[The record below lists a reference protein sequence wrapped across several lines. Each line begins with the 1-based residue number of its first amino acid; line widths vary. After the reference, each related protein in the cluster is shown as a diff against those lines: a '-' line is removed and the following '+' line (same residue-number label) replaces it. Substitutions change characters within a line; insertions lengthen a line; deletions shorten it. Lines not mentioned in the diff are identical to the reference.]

1 MTDAYYELIDPDD
14 PLGERFAASEHV
26 ISTWA
31 STMQNAAPVSALLVR
46 ALERCAARDDTR
58 ISRVVV
64 DLLGPVPVTDRLW
77 TRAGVERRGTK
88 IELVGAEMLAP
99 GPDGEPRPVAK
110 ATAWRF
116 QRTDGADLPATPVE
130 PLRPVTTGRRRL
142 PDDGADQTYIQS
154 LDWRWLND
162 ILNSAVAEC
171 WARPLVDLVAGEPM
185 TATQR
190 LFAVADIANGMGA
203 GSPRRVDVPQHRSGG
218 AHPPA
223 ARRAVDWRT
232 CPKSLRPRR
241 SRHLDGNAV
250 PRGWPGGRHSAG
262 AARRAVSRSPLAGF
276 TVIFTVGLTRKDPGC
291 TTSPSSGW
299 GCTHS
304 AVSRAR
310 RRWRWVWMPSPPP
323 SPTRGCSGTTSSSVS
338 AAAGRWPIRRHRR
351 HGRPVGYPFHQ
362 RVQRLRHRGQRHQGV
377 CRRNPVGRLRHRH
390 RRRVGQASPR
400 RLHRRSRLWWV
411 CRPGTPRTV
420 ST

>member
-171 WARPLVDLVAGEPM
+171 WAQPLVDLVAGEPM

-190 LFAVADIANGMGA
+190 LFAVADIANGMGSRLTPGEWTFLNTDLA
-203 GSPRRVDVPQHRSGG
+203 VHIHRLPDGQWIGVRAQSHYGRDGVGISQGTLFDESGPVAVQLARR
-218 AHPPA
+218 PPA
-223 ARRAVDWRT
+223 
-232 CPKSLRPRR
+232 P
-241 SRHLDGNAV
+241 GV
-250 PRGWPGGRHSAG
+250 PN
-262 AARRAVSRSPLAGF
+262 
-276 TVIFTVGLTRKDPGC
+276 
-291 TTSPSSGW
+291 
-299 GCTHS
+299 
-304 AVSRAR
+304 
-310 RRWRWVWMPSPPP
+310 
-323 SPTRGCSGTTSSSVS
+323 
-338 AAAGRWPIRRHRR
+338 
-351 HGRPVGYPFHQ
+351 
-362 RVQRLRHRGQRHQGV
+362 QGV
-377 CRRNPVGRLRHRH
+377 LP
-390 RRRVGQASPR
+390 
-400 RLHRRSRLWWV
+400 
-411 CRPGTPRTV
+411 
-420 ST
+420 